1 MNRKR
6 LVRKME
12 VKFWDIVTPLMD
24 ENGPILKTKQALKK
38 TLHTKAG
45 FLGFAH
51 SGLERCR
58 LHSRYG
64 HRKND
69 QPFPWLD

>member
-24 ENGPILKTKQALKK
+24 ENGPILKTKIVLNK

-45 FLGFAH
+45 FLGLLILVWSAVGFTAGMVIGKVI
-51 SGLERCR
+51 SL
-58 LHSRYG
+58 
-64 HRKND
+64 
-69 QPFPWLD
+69 FPA

>member
-45 FLGFAH
+45 FLGLLILVWSAVGFTA
-51 SGLERCR
+51 GMVI
-58 LHSRYG
+58 G
-64 HRKND
+64 K
-69 QPFPWLD
+69 